1 MTSPFKKTNPLLNN
15 KARVTESL
23 VQKEAEIAVDSME
36 DDSEDEVDEV
46 NVRESARDL
55 KKEV

>member
-1 MTSPFKKTNPLLNN
+1 MTSSLKKTNPLLNKNN

-36 DDSEDEVDEV
+36 DSEDEGDEV
-46 NVRESARDL
+46 NVRESARD
-55 KKEV
+55 